1 MFRARKYKWRYIFLC
16 ILDKCLVKA
25 SNWCETQIIW
35 GWKHLFGE
43 LQLGRWWRWWRWWGG
58 MVMFKPVPE
67 WIPVCSA
74 PGRATVHLTWN
85 FCDSFLYWNTNIFS
99 SSFSLGPEVPIPAMR
114 LEENKVN
121 VARSH
126 LSDMPPRSVPAVHLS
141 EMVLCVSLKA
151 TILCAS
157 MNDSI
162 YLALLLDQVLWHR
175 WQRR

>member
-1 MFRARKYKWRYIFLC
+1 MWDSNHLRLEAFIWRAATGEVMEVMEVMGRDGDVQACAWMNPCLFCRRKSNGTSHMKFLWLISLLKYKYF
-16 ILDKCLVKA
+16 
-25 SNWCETQIIW
+25 
-35 GWKHLFGE
+35 F
-43 LQLGRWWRWWRWWGG
+43 
-58 MVMFKPVPE
+58 
-67 WIPVCSA
+67 
-74 PGRATVHLTWN
+74 
-85 FCDSFLYWNTNIFS
+85 
-99 SSFSLGPEVPIPAMR
+99 SSFSLGPGVPIPAMR

-141 EMVLCVSLKA
+141 EMALCVSLKA

-162 YLALLLDQVLWHR
+162 YLALLLDHVLWHR